1 MNENLILREE
11 NIASAI
17 YLIRGE
23 KVMLDTDLALLYGVE
38 TRTLKQA
45 VRRNMDRF
53 ALDFMFELTF
63 EEYNSLRSQFVIL
76 EKNNINKREHI
87 KYQPFAFTEQGVAM
101 LSGILKSEQAVAVN
115 ITIMRTFVQ
124 MRKLMF
130 SNAELNQ
137 RVEKLERLIIDH
149 IDEYSEE
156 IKDIYEALRQLM
168 AEKEVEKPRRPIGF
182 K

>member
-1 MNENLILREE
+1 MRTQ
-11 NIASAI
+11 IASSSWGGAR
-17 YLIRGE
+17 YL
-23 KVMLDTDLALLYGVE
+23 
-38 TRTLKQA
+38 
-45 VRRNMDRF
+45 
-53 ALDFMFELTF
+53 
-63 EEYNSLRSQFVIL
+63 
-76 EKNNINKREHI
+76 
-87 KYQPFAFTEQGVAM
+87 PFAFTEQGVAM

-124 MRKLMF
+124 MRKFMF